1 MPRQNPC
8 KKKIVVGV
16 TGMFGSGKT
25 TVSRVFRSLG
35 AEVIDADRIAH
46 RCVSSD
52 RQTHKRIVRVFGEKI
67 LDRHGRISRKKL
79 AGIAFHDRAS
89 LGRLNRI
96 LHPSIIRIIKK
107 RIKRTSAKIVVLDAP
122 LLLEAG
128 LKTIVDKLA
137 IVTITRARQLKRLA
151 KRDSLTKENVFRRV
165 KFQIPQSQKVRFA
178 DFIIDNSGSLKE
190 TRRQVTEVWRRL
202 KVSSISEKG

>member
-79 AGIAFHDRAS
+79 AVDYWQGS
-89 LGRLNRI
+89 GE
-96 LHPSIIRIIKK
+96 IIP
-107 RIKRTSAKIVVLDAP
+107 T
-122 LLLEAG
+122 LLLAEV
-128 LKTIVDKLA
+128 LKS
-137 IVTITRARQLKRLA
+137 
-151 KRDSLTKENVFRRV
+151 SLLHT
-165 KFQIPQSQKVRFA
+165 
-178 DFIIDNSGSLKE
+178 
-190 TRRQVTEVWRRL
+190 
-202 KVSSISEKG
+202 